1 MKSKTP
7 NQQEDFIKA
16 KDYQSGSKIGQI
28 IERARPFLK
37 EFYLCFTDCSKD
49 CIDCGRKYWANG

>member
-7 NQQEDFIKA
+7 NHRKTSQRERIINQVTNVR
-16 KDYQSGSKIGQI
+16 QI

-37 EFYLCFTDCSKD
+37 EFYLYFTDYSKD